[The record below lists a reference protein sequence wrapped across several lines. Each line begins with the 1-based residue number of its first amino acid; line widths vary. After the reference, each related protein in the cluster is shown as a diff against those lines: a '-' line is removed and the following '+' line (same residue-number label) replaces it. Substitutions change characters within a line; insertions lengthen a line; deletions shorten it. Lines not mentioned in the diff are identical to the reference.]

1 MVENAETK
9 KGMWNELR
17 NLPVFGKPLER
28 NEVFRTFVQEGTM
41 VTNTCTTCRW
51 YEDFQGVCFNGE
63 SPHCADFTDP
73 EGVCEEW
80 EEKNGI

>member
-1 MVENAETK
+1 MKLYFQKVTQKMEVWRPTMTK
-9 KGMWNELR
+9 CCA
-17 NLPVFGKPLER
+17 
-28 NEVFRTFVQEGTM
+28 
-41 VTNTCTTCRW
+41 TCAW
-51 YEDFQGVCFNGE
+51 YEDYQGVCFNGE